1 MVSIRLTIGP
11 LMGDRVKAAV
21 QLTHGD
27 GLGIDDAVHG
37 AELVKGASCLKIA
50 QGISQ
55 HLVAHRLATQR
66 FSHNHQTVTHQDH
79 LIHLNTS
86 IIAPVMIVINL
97 YLAHTPETALGNF
110 YIFDFKFSALSVYIS
125 TSSKIDEEEEEEED
139 EEEDEAKKKHA
150 KKPPININV

>member
-1 MVSIRLTIGP
+1 
-11 LMGDRVKAAV
+11 MGDRVKAAV

-27 GLGIDDAVHG
+27 GLGIDDAVYS

-66 FSHNHQTVTHQDH
+66 FPHDHQTVTHQDH

-86 IIAPVMIVINL
+86 IIAPVMIVIKF

-110 YIFDFKFSALSVYIS
+110 YIF
-125 TSSKIDEEEEEEED
+125 
-139 EEEDEAKKKHA
+139 
-150 KKPPININV
+150 

>member
-1 MVSIRLTIGP
+1 
-11 LMGDRVKAAV
+11 MGDRVKAAV

-55 HLVAHRLATQR
+55 HLVAHCLATQR
-66 FSHNHQTVTHQDH
+66 FPHNHQTVTHQDH

-110 YIFDFKFSALSVYIS
+110 YIFDFKFSALPIYIS
-125 TSSKIDEEEEEEED
+125 TSSKIEEED
-139 EEEDEAKKKHA
+139 EEEEKKKHA

>member
-1 MVSIRLTIGP
+1 
-11 LMGDRVKAAV
+11 MGDRVKAAV

-27 GLGIDDAVHG
+27 GLGIDDAVYS

-66 FSHNHQTVTHQDH
+66 FPHDHQTVTHQDH

-86 IIAPVMIVINL
+86 IIAPVMIVINF
-97 YLAHTPETALGNF
+97 YLAHTHLKQHLV
-110 YIFDFKFSALSVYIS
+110 IFTFLIS
-125 TSSKIDEEEEEEED
+125 SSQLCQFTFLLHQK
-139 EEEDEAKKKHA
+139 
-150 KKPPININV
+150 